1 VTDRNT
7 AVIGKY
13 PSINEADRAV
23 FELLTQLSLI
33 VEVSVLPD
41 GAGATLR
48 QPWMNTAI
56 ARGAATGSITGSVAG
71 MALGGL
77 ASAGVL
83 SIPLF
88 AIFVAAGLVV
98 ATLTGA
104 VAGAV
109 IGGFLGSLAGARFAE
124 APPQLAP
131 ADASGVAIS
140 VHCGSSEDVERAIA
154 VLEQTGAADITE
166 WPESV
171 EDVVTDDQTGS
182 VQAS

>member
-1 VTDRNT
+1 
-7 AVIGKY
+7 
-13 PSINEADRAV
+13 
-23 FELLTQLSLI
+23 
-33 VEVSVLPD
+33 
-41 GAGATLR
+41 
-48 QPWMNTAI
+48 
-56 ARGAATGSITGSVAG
+56 

-88 AIFVAAGLVV
+88 AIFVAAGPVV
-98 ATLTGA
+98 AALTGA

-124 APPQLAP
+124 APPPLTP

-154 VLEQTGAADITE
+154 VLEQTGAAEITE
-166 WPESV
+166 RPESV
-171 EDVVTDDQTGS
+171 EDVVADDQTGS